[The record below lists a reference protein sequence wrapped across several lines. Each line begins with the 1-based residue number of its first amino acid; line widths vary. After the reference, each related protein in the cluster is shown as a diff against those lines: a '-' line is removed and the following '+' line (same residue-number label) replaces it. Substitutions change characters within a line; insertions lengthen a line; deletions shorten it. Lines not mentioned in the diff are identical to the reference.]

1 MFTWMVEPAQER
13 IYRMALRITR
23 NTEDAEDA
31 RQETL
36 LKGYRKLGQFE
47 GRSHFNTWISRIA
60 INEALMCLRKRR
72 PVVTICLEE
81 AMQPTEEAS
90 PGYDWQCP
98 MESPEA
104 ASPGKELRDSL
115 ARAIANL
122 RPSYRAVFCD
132 ANFRKPFDDGHS
144 KSPADFCQCRQGP
157 HESRA
162 HHAPQT
168 PARELDL
175 LLRELTTQTSA
186 SPRQLVRATDG
197 EDSHTAGGPFSACV
211 GRSAGAMRISS
222 RAKKLLRTVARAIP
236 QCGMASQAVAFNMF
250 LAFFPILLLALDLA
264 RSSLERKGGQEL
276 LVRLS
281 AVLPPGGRQL
291 IYEFLVGRQE
301 NPWCWTLLGWVGT
314 LFVGSQ
320 VMKLIMEGIRL
331 IYDDCERPSFL
342 GRQLRGLLL
351 FAGTVLVW

>member
-72 PVVTICLEE
+72 PVVTISLEE

-104 ASPGKELRDSL
+104 ACLRKELRDSL

-122 RPSYRAVFCD
+122 RPSYRAVFVMRTLENLSTM
-132 ANFRKPFDDGHS
+132 ATAKALRISASAVK
-144 KSPADFCQCRQGP
+144 ARM
-157 HESRA
+157 SRA
-162 HHAPQT
+162 RT
-168 PARELDL
+168 T
-175 LLRELTTQTSA
+175 LR
-186 SPRQLVRATDG
+186 
-197 EDSHTAGGPFSACV
+197 
-211 GRSAGAMRISS
+211 
-222 RAKKLLRTVARAIP
+222 KLLQESWT
-236 QCGMASQAVAFNMF
+236 
-250 LAFFPILLLALDLA
+250 
-264 RSSLERKGGQEL
+264 SSC
-276 LVRLS
+276 
-281 AVLPPGGRQL
+281 A
-291 IYEFLVGRQE
+291 
-301 NPWCWTLLGWVGT
+301 N
-314 LFVGSQ
+314 
-320 VMKLIMEGIRL
+320 
-331 IYDDCERPSFL
+331 
-342 GRQLRGLLL
+342 
-351 FAGTVLVW
+351 